1 MSRRSVVTVLAL
13 ISLARVTDL
22 SACGDK
28 FLLLGRAVGY
38 EQILKASKPGMV
50 LIYSTPGLPSA
61 FSDGRFS
68 ALMELAGHRHRSVRD
83 RQSLEQALSTAQVD
97 VVLADVSASAGIADA
112 VRASSTALVVPV
124 LVDVPAA
131 QRADLERKFG
141 CVLSLPA
148 DGRRVIST
156 LDKAMKLRAKRS

>member
-1 MSRRSVVTVLAL
+1 MSRRIVVAVLAL
-13 ISLARVTDL
+13 IVVARGAGV

-38 EQILKASKPGMV
+38 EQILKASRPGMV
-50 LIYSTPGLPSA
+50 LIYSSPNLPSA

-68 ALMELAGHRHRSVRD
+68 ALMELAGHRQRSVRD
-83 RQSLEQALSTAQVD
+83 RQGLEQALATSPVD
-97 VVLADVSASAGIADA
+97 VILADVSASAGIADF
-112 VRASSTALVVPV
+112 VRASSTALVLPV
-124 LVDVPAA
+124 IVDAPAA

-148 DGRRVIST
+148 DKRRVIST
-156 LDKAMKLRAKRS
+156 LDKAMRLKAKRS